1 MKHTV
6 EHKLANRYGWR
17 LAHKLIFTDLSTMEL
32 VIIADGGKK
41 TNWLQNFFGGV
52 IVFVIAALV
61 FIGMYVNQV

>member
-6 EHKLANRYGWR
+6 EHRLANRYGWR

-41 TNWLQNFFGGV
+41 TNKVKNFFGGV
-52 IVFVIAALV
+52 IVFLIVVMVA
-61 FIGMYVNQV
+61 IGMYITQV

>member
-1 MKHTV
+1 MKRTM

-41 TNWLQNFFGGV
+41 TTTLKDFLIGV
-52 IVFVIAALV
+52 IVFVIAVLY
-61 FIGMYVNQV
+61 FIGMYINQV